1 LDLYSIVKV
10 IHIISATILFGTGI
24 GIAFFML
31 MGLRSKNMD
40 ERRYAARFTVVAD
53 FTFTLPA
60 VTLQPLTGAWLV
72 WQGGFVWTDYWLVV
86 TYALYIV
93 AGLCWLP
100 VVYLQIAMKR
110 MLDRQAI
117 DGAFDERAFNRL
129 FRWWFALGWPAF
141 GGLVVIFGLMVV
153 KPTW

>member
-100 VVYLQIAMKR
+100 VVY
-110 MLDRQAI
+110 MLDRLAI